1 MKRHVSSQA
10 CRKILNISTEKNSFK
25 NIAKFTYLSSHLH
38 STIILKYSFYG
49 MFYTL
54 RFIPFSFIS
63 PKGCLPYRKC
73 SSSKTKFLRMPLLC
87 QSMVCRTPPYSIH
100 PSIISRVFPKF
111 VFSLVDTLG
120 FSVSVYCLAFS
131 LHVQTIITVFIQ
143 LLVTYS
149 SLHPLLLLFSH
160 IQDRLSVI
168 LFSVRVTL

>member
-100 PSIISRVFPKF
+100 PSIHPSF
-111 VFSLVDTLG
+111 LE
-120 FSVSVYCLAFS
+120 
-131 LHVQTIITVFIQ
+131 
-143 LLVTYS
+143 S
-149 SLHPLLLLFSH
+149 SLNSCSLWLTLWDSLCQS
-160 IQDRLSVI
+160 IVWLS
-168 LFSVRVTL
+168 LYMSRPS